1 MKKLFCVLL
10 AVLMI
15 VPMFAAC
22 GAKEEGTQVEVANVK
37 VYRYNDNTATETTLI
52 YEGPITATVAE
63 GATLT
68 VKDIVL
74 GFDSAAVYDED
85 TSRFIKISSL
95 SADTEWF
102 WNYQVN
108 GAPMGLAQEVQA
120 TDAIELIYEPL
131 NKVTATETA
140 A

>member
-15 VPMFAAC
+15 VPMFVAC
-22 GAKEEGTQVEVANVK
+22 GGAEGTQIEVANVK
-37 VYRYNDNTATETTLI
+37 VYRYNDATATETTLL

-68 VKDIVL
+68 VKDVVL
-74 GFDSAAVYDED
+74 GFDASAVYDED
-85 TSRFIKISSL
+85 TSRFIKINNL
-95 SADTEWF
+95 PADAEWF

-108 GAPMGLAQEVQA
+108 GAPMGLAQEIQA
-120 TDAIELIYEPL
+120 TDSIELIYEPL
-131 NKVTATETA
+131 NKVVATETA